1 MLLQEMTEDNNLII
15 ELSMNGQKY
24 EFPSKVIR
32 IVNQGVLVEP
42 IRINGKILSFNSS
55 GGGIMVSVYMIR
67 DSKPPMLWKG
77 VAVNSIR
84 EDNGTFYKISANGE
98 GFEVNRRGAF
108 RLFIG
113 ISGVAQLGTNRKAV
127 DVIVKDVSES
137 GFSFV
142 GTEDMDNVINMPVRL
157 VFADFNQNYSLMGII
172 VRKVVI
178 GENKIVYGCRLGV
191 RNANLEQYISQ
202 KQRQMLSMNRGN
214 SAFQNKEMLEKALKE
229 PGRADRTAQEQEPD
243 DKNYKKKQIKN
254 DGTYK
259 ERDINKVGK
268 TERRDIFRD
277 TLERKKV

>member
-1 MLLQEMTEDNNLII
+1 M
-15 ELSMNGQKY
+15 
-24 EFPSKVIR
+24 
-32 IVNQGVLVEP
+32 
-42 IRINGKILSFNSS
+42 
-55 GGGIMVSVYMIR
+55 
-67 DSKPPMLWKG
+67 
-77 VAVNSIR
+77 
-84 EDNGTFYKISANGE
+84 
-98 GFEVNRRGAF
+98 
-108 RLFIG
+108 
-113 ISGVAQLGTNRKAV
+113 
-127 DVIVKDVSES
+127 SES

-142 GTEDMDNVINMPVRL
+142 GMEDMDNVINMPVRL

-202 KQRQMLSMNRGN
+202 KQRQMLSMNHGN
-214 SAFQNKEMLEKALKE
+214 SAFQNKEILEKALKE
-229 PGRADRTAQEQEPD
+229 PGREDRTAQEQEPD

>member
-15 ELSMNGQKY
+15 EL
-24 EFPSKVIR
+24 
-32 IVNQGVLVEP
+32 
-42 IRINGKILSFNSS
+42 RINGKILSFNSS

-84 EDNGTFYKISANGE
+84 EEEGTLYKISANGE

-142 GTEDMDNVINMPVRL
+142 GTEDMDN
-157 VFADFNQNYSLMGII
+157 DFNQNYSLMGII

>member
-1 MLLQEMTEDNNLII
+1 
-15 ELSMNGQKY
+15 
-24 EFPSKVIR
+24 
-32 IVNQGVLVEP
+32 
-42 IRINGKILSFNSS
+42 
-55 GGGIMVSVYMIR
+55 MVSVYMIR

-84 EDNGTFYKISANGE
+84 EDNGTFYKITANGE

-142 GTEDMDNVINMPVRL
+142 GMEDMDNVINMLVRL

-202 KQRQMLSMNRGN
+202 KQRQMLSMNHGN
-214 SAFQNKEMLEKALKE
+214 SAFQNKEILEKALKE
-229 PGRADRTAQEQEPD
+229 PGRADRTTQEDEPD

>member
-1 MLLQEMTEDNNLII
+1 M
-15 ELSMNGQKY
+15 
-24 EFPSKVIR
+24 
-32 IVNQGVLVEP
+32 
-42 IRINGKILSFNSS
+42 
-55 GGGIMVSVYMIR
+55 
-67 DSKPPMLWKG
+67 
-77 VAVNSIR
+77 
-84 EDNGTFYKISANGE
+84 
-98 GFEVNRRGAF
+98 
-108 RLFIG
+108 
-113 ISGVAQLGTNRKAV
+113 
-127 DVIVKDVSES
+127 SES

-142 GTEDMDNVINMPVRL
+142 GMEDMDNVINMPVRL

-178 GENKIVYGCRLGV
+178 GESKIVYGCRLGV

-202 KQRQMLSMNRGN
+202 KQRQMLSRNRGN
-214 SAFQNKEMLEKALKE
+214 SAFQNKEILEKALKE

>member
-1 MLLQEMTEDNNLII
+1 M
-15 ELSMNGQKY
+15 
-24 EFPSKVIR
+24 
-32 IVNQGVLVEP
+32 
-42 IRINGKILSFNSS
+42 
-55 GGGIMVSVYMIR
+55 
-67 DSKPPMLWKG
+67 
-77 VAVNSIR
+77 
-84 EDNGTFYKISANGE
+84 
-98 GFEVNRRGAF
+98 
-108 RLFIG
+108 
-113 ISGVAQLGTNRKAV
+113 
-127 DVIVKDVSES
+127 SES

-178 GENKIVYGCRLGV
+178 GENRLGV

-229 PGRADRTAQEQEPD
+229 PGRADRTTQEDEPD

>member
-1 MLLQEMTEDNNLII
+1 MEKREQLGSRLGFIMLSAGCAIGCGNVWKFPWMCGQNGGGSFMLVYVICLLILGLPAMVM
-15 ELSMNGQKY
+15 ELSVGRAAQTS
-24 EFPSKVIR
+24 P
-32 IVNQGVLVEP
+32 
-42 IRINGKILSFNSS
+42 LS
-55 GGGIMVSVYMIR
+55 
-67 DSKPPMLWKG
+67 
-77 VAVNSIR
+77 
-84 EDNGTFYKISANGE
+84 
-98 GFEVNRRGAF
+98 
-108 RLFIG
+108 
-113 ISGVAQLGTNRKAV
+113 
-127 DVIVKDVSES
+127 
-137 GFSFV
+137 
-142 GTEDMDNVINMPVRL
+142 VRL

-202 KQRQMLSMNRGN
+202 KQRQMLSMNHGN
-214 SAFQNKEMLEKALKE
+214 SAFQNKEILEKALKE
-229 PGRADRTAQEQEPD
+229 PGRADRTTQEDEPD